1 VYNKKKQLKA
11 VIKGL
16 REKYIE
22 GQVTDLEVLIL
33 LLVLEKE
40 QKMNIHSVTL
50 ALRYIFRDKVK
61 INKLIEASY
70 FKVSDELMDKIIKDA
85 SERRKNERTN

>member
-1 VYNKKKQLKA
+1 
-11 VIKGL
+11 L